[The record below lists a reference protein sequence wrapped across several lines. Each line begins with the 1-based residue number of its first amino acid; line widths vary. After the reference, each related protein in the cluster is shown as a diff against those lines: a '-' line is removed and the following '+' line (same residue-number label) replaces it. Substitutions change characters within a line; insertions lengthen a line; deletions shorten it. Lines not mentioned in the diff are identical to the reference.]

1 MDGWIDAVRTE
12 QQKYAHK
19 QVMLH
24 PGKKWFQW
32 QTPQQNG
39 RPRHYP
45 NDQTAPMDVD
55 PPVFTHLQSLY

>member
-1 MDGWIDAVRTE
+1 
-12 QQKYAHK
+12 
-19 QVMLH
+19 MLH

-39 RPRHYP
+39 RPRRHP

-55 PPVFTHLQSLY
+55 PPVFTQIYKAYTEEDKRRH